1 VKPDTTITADE
12 LDRRLRSE
20 RVVPISAADWAEVAD
35 GFEELERHDTLVA
48 GYLLIVRGRSG
59 LAAVEQPSPDKRVV
73 RLLPDDQAVRRFVQD
88 RLEQYERMWDGCG
101 CKVDYY
107 A

>member
-1 VKPDTTITADE
+1 MTAEE

-20 RVVPISAADWAEVAD
+20 RIVPLSVSQWDELAAN
-35 GFEELERHDTLVA
+35 FEELERHDTLVA
-48 GYLLIVRGRSG
+48 GHLLIIRSPSG
-59 LAAVEQPSPDKRVV
+59 LAAVEQPSPSERVV
-73 RLLPDDQAVRRFVQD
+73 RLLSDEQQARRFVQD
-88 RLEQYERMWDGCG
+88 RLEAYERMWDGCG

>member
-1 VKPDTTITADE
+1 MTMEE

-20 RVVPISAADWAEVAD
+20 RIVPLSAADWAELAAD
-35 GFEELERHDTLVA
+35 FEEVERHDTLVA
-48 GYLLIVRGRSG
+48 GHLLIVRGAAG
-59 LAAVEQPSPDKRVV
+59 LAAVEQPSPDARVGR
-73 RLLPDDQAVRRFVQD
+73 RLADDKEAHRFVQG

-107 A
+107 ARD

>member
-1 VKPDTTITADE
+1 MTADE
-12 LDRRLRSE
+12 LDRRLMSE
-20 RVVPISAADWAEVAD
+20 RIVPVSTSDWTDIA
-35 GFEELERHDTLVA
+35 GNFEELERHDTLVA
-48 GYLLIVRGRSG
+48 GDLLIVRTSAG

-73 RLLPDDQAVRRFVQD
+73 RLISDSDEARRFVSD

-101 CKVDYY
+101 CKIDYY